1 LEDVAC
7 RVIAAH
13 QRPDHATIARFV
25 VRQER
30 SLGKLFGEV
39 LGLTARQYDSVPATS
54 VWLMPVFVLKVPVK
68 V

>member
-1 LEDVAC
+1 VHSW
-7 RVIAAH
+7 RS
-13 QRPDHATIARFV
+13 RPLQV
-25 VRQER
+25 YGSR
-30 SLGKLFGEV
+30 SPRIYGEV